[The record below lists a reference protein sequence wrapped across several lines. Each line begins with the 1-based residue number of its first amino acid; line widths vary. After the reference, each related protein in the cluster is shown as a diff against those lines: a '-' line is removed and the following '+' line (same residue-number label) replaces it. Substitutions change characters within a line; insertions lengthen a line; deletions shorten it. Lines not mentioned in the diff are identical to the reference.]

1 MNTSK
6 SPSVATDSYRPEG
19 RARVHARQNALDRS
33 RRSRCLEAVSVA
45 LVIGAALA
53 AWEIAV
59 GLNNTPPYLL
69 PAPSLVARTL
79 ADNTLRYLNAAVVTL
94 LEALVGLAL
103 GLGVGALVAIVITFW
118 RVLER
123 GVLALAILVKAT
135 PIVAVTPLLIIWFGF
150 GPVPKIIVIAL
161 MTFFP
166 ILVNVHVGLRST
178 DDAILDLFH
187 SLAAS
192 RWELFR
198 HAQWPSALPYLCA
211 ALRVTGPLSL
221 VGAVV
226 AEWAGASGGLGRTMW
241 LAYTNLDMPAL
252 FAAVVCSAVMGIGL
266 YGLVIAFEARVI
278 FWD

>member
-1 MNTSK
+1 MITPEPP
-6 SPSVATDSYRPEG
+6 SPSAGSDRGADLDPEG
-19 RARVHARQNALDRS
+19 RS
-33 RRSRCLEAVSVA
+33 RHQTRAGLAEVASVV
-45 LVIGAALA
+45 LIVGAALT

-59 GLNNTPPYLL
+59 RVAGTPAYLL
-69 PAPSLVARTL
+69 PAPSLVAQTL
-79 ADNTLRYLNAAVVTL
+79 ADNAPRYLNAALVTL
-94 LEALVGLAL
+94 LEALFGLAL
-103 GLGVGALVAIVITFW
+103 GLGVGVLVAIAITFW
-118 RVLER
+118 RGIER

-135 PIVAVTPLLIIWFGF
+135 PIVAITPLLIIWLGF

-178 DDAILDLFH
+178 DVAVLDLFH

-198 HAQWPSALPYLCA
+198 HAQWPSALPFLCA
-211 ALRVTGPLSL
+211 ALRVTGPLAL

-226 AEWAGASGGLGRTMW
+226 AEWAGASAGLGRTMW
-241 LAYTNLDMPAL
+241 LAYTNLNMPSL
-252 FAAVVCSAVMGIGL
+252 FAAVFCSAIMGIGL
-266 YGLVIAFEARVI
+266 YGLAAAFEAQVV

>member
-1 MNTSK
+1 MNAPEP
-6 SPSVATDSYRPEG
+6 PSISSDAYRPGEHSPDQG
-19 RARVHARQNALDRS
+19 CRVKGI
-33 RRSRCLEAVSVA
+33 EAVSVM
-45 LVIGAALA
+45 LVIAVAIA
-53 AWEIAV
+53 VWEIAV
-59 GLNNTPPYLL
+59 RVNNTPAYLL
-69 PAPSLVARTL
+69 PAPSLVAKTL
-79 ADNTLRYLNAAVVTL
+79 FNNAPRYLNAALVTL
-94 LEALVGLAL
+94 LEALAGLAL
-103 GLGVGALVAIVITFW
+103 GLGVGTFVAIVITFW

-123 GVLALAILVKAT
+123 GVLALAILIKAT
-135 PIVAVTPLLIIWFGF
+135 PIVAVTPLLIIWLGF
-150 GPVPKIIVIAL
+150 GLMPKIIVIAL

-166 ILVNVHVGLRST
+166 ILVNVHVGLQST

-187 SLAAS
+187 SVAAS

-241 LAYTNLDMPAL
+241 MAYTNLDMPAL

-266 YGLVIAFEARVI
+266 YGLVVAFEARVI